1 MPQAGNEYKKNVT
14 KQFWKFL
21 STERLR
27 PSTKLELRQVYYD
40 QFKKT
45 LDRSSPTVSFS
56 TILFQLKR
64 MKKLV
69 KSKDGSDTL
78 LYFERKGRRLVLAVD
93 QSFVQRKQKNASKV
107 KGEDHEKDIDETEK
121 EKLTEHD
128 DDDPVMEL
136 KKLFLKHKESFV
148 QDKNGV
154 RVCSD
159 LDREHGVIDF
169 GQMHLTDSAQITEI
183 TVNNAGTNAVK
194 LKRFVALESVSD
206 FMLSDKHSVTV
217 AGKVNKVIKLPAG
230 KSYKI
235 SALFKPSRLGEFKQL
250 IVFEFEEEGDTAQ
263 TYHIARFL
271 TGQGTNE
278 DVKSILPV
286 HKYRHPKAVAR
297 VVDPKVQIIGGIPP
311 PRPDNK
317 LRFATP
323 LKDYHIPFQLRLGL
337 NQGKPGEELTN
348 LLELEVGPQLQEY
361 SQKFASLLYI
371 EELQME
377 VDIRHYDMEDV
388 FLNPSTQGGFLVL
401 KVPGLAENRPSVVRG
416 DQILVRIKDSKG
428 QPEKEEYQG
437 FVHILGLNDVHLKFS
452 PKFHKRYIKGMKV
465 NVRFTFNRTPLK
477 LMHRALEISLQ
488 MIEERTPVAS
498 LNLAVGTH
506 LDPLLKGSELD
517 FRFFDG
523 KLQNNKE
530 QEQAVRNIV
539 AGTSRPVPYL
549 VFGPPGTGKTVTIV
563 EAIKQ
568 VLKLFPKSCVLA
580 CAPSNSAADLLL
592 QRVMEHTV
600 IPRSKAIRLNAF
612 GRSLLSLPK
621 DIKDVCCLTSG
632 GDFFFPCKEEIMD
645 KRLVVCTLITAGRLV
660 SAEVPNHHFT
670 HVFIDE
676 AGHSLQPECLVPLA
690 GIFST
695 ETPGGGQLVLAG
707 DPQQLGPV
715 LRSPV
720 AIKYGLGISLLEW
733 MMTKLPFYG
742 RIPQDEEDELGDY
755 NPLIITK
762 LLKNY
767 RSHPSILELPNEMFY
782 DDELESC
789 ADKLTRESL
798 CNWSRLPCKGFPI
811 VFEGIR
817 GRDMREEKSPSFF
830 NPEEAAVVVQYV
842 KDLKDTRGIKVLT
855 SEIGVISP
863 YRKQVQKIRTLLDK
877 ANITDVKVG
886 SVEEF
891 QGQERRVIIIS
902 TVRSSQ
908 EYLQLDAQFKLGFLK
923 NPKRFNVA
931 ITRAQALLIVV
942 GNPHVLSKDRHW
954 NRFIKFCKDSKG
966 YRGCDFKPAIEDDE
980 DLINRLRRVHLD
992 TKEALEAV
1000 ESTADD
1006 TVTQAEQP
1014 EWRKPEEF

>member
-1 MPQAGNEYKKNVT
+1 MPHPGNEYKKNVT

-27 PSTKLELRQVYYD
+27 PSTKMELRQVYYD

-45 LDRSSPTVSFS
+45 LDHSSPTVSFS
-56 TILFQLKR
+56 TILFHLKR

-93 QSFVQRKQKNASKV
+93 QSFVQRKQKKASKA
-107 KGEDHEKDIDETEK
+107 KGEDDEKDIDETDREK
-121 EKLTEHD
+121 FSEHD

-136 KKLFLKHKESFV
+136 KKLFLKHKESFI

-169 GQMHLTDSAQITEI
+169 GQTRLTDSAPITEI
-183 TVNNAGTNAVK
+183 TVKNAGTNAIK

-217 AGKVNKVIKLPAG
+217 TGKVNKVIKLPVG

-235 SALFKPSRLGEFKQL
+235 SALFKPSCLGEFKQP

-278 DVKSILPV
+278 DVESILPV

-297 VVDPKVQIIGGIPP
+297 VVDPKVQIIG
-311 PRPDNK
+311 
-317 LRFATP
+317 
-323 LKDYHIPFQLRLGL
+323 
-337 NQGKPGEELTN
+337 KPGEELST
-348 LLELEVGPQLQEY
+348 LLELEVAPQMPEY
-361 SQKFASLLYI
+361 SQKFASLLHI

-388 FLNPSTQGGFLVL
+388 VLTPSTQGGFLIL

-416 DQILVRIKDSKG
+416 DQILVRMKDNKG
-428 QPEKEEYQG
+428 QLEKEEYQG

-452 PKFHKRYIKGMKV
+452 PKFHTKYIMGMKL

-477 LMHRALEISLQ
+477 LMHRALEIGFQ
-488 MIEERTPVAS
+488 MIEEETQVAS
-498 LNLAVGTH
+498 LRLAVGTH
-506 LDPLLKGSELD
+506 LDPFLQGSELD
-517 FRFFDG
+517 FSFFDA
-523 KLQNNKE
+523 KLQDNKE
-530 QEQAVRNIV
+530 QEQAVKNIV

-568 VLKLFPKSCVLA
+568 VLKLFPESCVLA

-660 SAEVPNHHFT
+660 SAEIPNHHFT

-690 GIFST
+690 GMFST

-720 AIKYGLGISLLEW
+720 AIKHGLGISLLEW

-742 RIPQDEEDELGDY
+742 RIRHDEEDELGEY

-789 ADKLTRESL
+789 ADKLKRESL

-811 VFEGIR
+811 VFEGIK

-842 KDLKDTRGIKVLT
+842 KDLKDARGINVLT
-855 SEIGVISP
+855 SQIGVISP
-863 YRKQVQKIRTLLDK
+863 YRKQVQKIRILLDK

-902 TVRSSQ
+902 TVRSSH

-954 NRFIKFCKDSKG
+954 KRFIKFCKDSKG
-966 YRGCDFKPAIEDDE
+966 YRGCDFKPAGEDDE
-980 DLINRLRRVHLD
+980 DLINRLKRVHLD
-992 TKEALEAV
+992 TKEALQAV
-1000 ESTADD
+1000 ESMEDN
-1006 TVTQAEQP
+1006 TVTQTEHPA
-1014 EWRKPEEF
+1014 WHKHEEF